1 MGKSSCS
8 QDHTQDTKILFN
20 FNIWVGY
27 GLSLDHT
34 GQTKLY
40 KPQHKYTHCAW
51 AGGTFFPVVLLCQFL
66 ILVGNRFWFWWG
78 IGFGFVFYV
87 LMYLECNT
95 VVVLC

>member
-8 QDHTQDTKILFN
+8 QDPTHDTKLLFN

-40 KPQHKYTHCAW
+40 KPQQKLALLPIQKQWMTWNHQRNSWNKVYGGIMKEVNDLRLQIESKKLFLHC
-51 AGGTFFPVVLLCQFL
+51 LL
-66 ILVGNRFWFWWG
+66 
-78 IGFGFVFYV
+78 
-87 LMYLECNT
+87 YLN
-95 VVVLC
+95 

>member
-8 QDHTQDTKILFN
+8 QDPTQDTKILFN

-40 KPQHKYTHCAW
+40 KPQHALLEVVSQGEWVTPLEILW
-51 AGGTFFPVVLLCQFL
+51 APDGDVRVAHWACEWRGHLCTC
-66 ILVGNRFWFWWG
+66 GMRP
-78 IGFGFVFYV
+78 
-87 LMYLECNT
+87 
-95 VVVLC
+95 